1 MSITVDS
8 FLNTLPKAPIKPVYL
23 IAGAEALLVQEAADA
38 LRLRLREQ
46 GYSERIVI
54 DADAGGFDWNDLHQ
68 HGASMSLFARL
79 RLLDLRLPTGK
90 PGKEGAQALLEYCQ
104 AAPPD
109 TVLLVT
115 CQDWSNKHG
124 GKWSEAIEHSGEL
137 VVAWPIKPGEIG
149 YWISRRLS
157 AKGIKADAEAL
168 QILTVRVEGNLLAAN
183 QEIDK
188 LAMQGVQG
196 AVTAAQ
202 MQQWVADSSRFDV
215 FKLIDACY
223 DHDFPRAS
231 RILRGLRAEGEQVPA
246 LVPMIGKELLNLAYY
261 ARIQE
266 ESRRAQSTMQADKLW
281 QTKQAQMLRMLDHGS
296 CRLFEDLCRQL
307 ADVDRMSKGRLGGDA
322 WVSLERVLVQWAEIK
337 SRSCVSVC
345 A

>member
-1 MSITVDS
+1 MSLTVDS
-8 FLNTLPKAPIKPVYL
+8 FLNSLPKAPIKPVYL

-68 HGASMSLFARL
+68 HGASMSLFASL

-90 PGKEGAQALLEYCQ
+90 PGKEGAQALLEFCQ
-104 AAPPD
+104 APPPD
-109 TVLLVT
+109 MVLLIT

-168 QILTVRVEGNLLAAN
+168 QILTARVEGNLLAAN

-196 AVTAAQ
+196 VVTAAQ

-246 LVPMIGKELLNLAYY
+246 LIPMIGKELLNLAYY

-266 ESRRAQSTMQADKLW
+266 ESRRAQSAMQADKLW

-296 CRLFEDLCRQL
+296 CRLYEDLCRQL

>member
-68 HGASMSLFARL
+68 HGASMSLFASL

-109 TVLLVT
+109 TVLLIT

-168 QILTVRVEGNLLAAN
+168 QILTARVEGNLLAAN

-188 LAMQGVQG
+188 LAMQGLQG

-246 LVPMIGKELLNLAYY
+246 LIPMIGKELLNLAYY

-266 ESRRAQSTMQADKLW
+266 ESRHAQSAMQADKLW

>member
-281 QTKQAQMLRMLDHGS
+281 QTKQAQMLRMLDYGS

>member
-68 HGASMSLFARL
+68 HGASMSLFASL

-109 TVLLVT
+109 TVLLIT

-168 QILTVRVEGNLLAAN
+168 QILTARVEGNLLAAN

-188 LAMQGVQG
+188 LAMQDVQG

-246 LVPMIGKELLNLAYY
+246 LIPMIGKELLNLAYY

-266 ESRRAQSTMQADKLW
+266 ESRRAQSAMQADKLW